1 LAASPFEGDKGGGH
15 PSQSPLKRR
24 GKIFKRFMDQSF
36 GKSYKLCSRKTIDSL
51 FNEGKQLRA
60 FPLKVYYAESQSEQ
74 NVPFQVVLSAPKR
87 QFKRAHDR
95 NYIKRLLKE
104 VLRREKQPLE
114 DVLNE
119 SGKQLSIFI
128 IYTNKEVLTYQEL
141 EKCVRKL
148 VVKLIAE
155 LNAES

>member
-1 LAASPFEGDKGGGH
+1 MSEK
-15 PSQSPLKRR
+15 
-24 GKIFKRFMDQSF
+24 F
-36 GKSYKLCSRKTIDSL
+36 GKSYKLCSRKTIEFL

-60 FPLKVYYAESQSEQ
+60 FPLKVYYSESKSLEK
-74 NVPFQVVLSAPKR
+74 VPFQVVLSAPKR

-95 NYIKRLLKE
+95 NYVKRLMKE

-119 SGKQLSIFI
+119 SGKQLSLFI

-148 VVKLIAE
+148 IIKLIIE
-155 LNAES
+155 LKGEA

>member
-1 LAASPFEGDKGGGH
+1 MEH
-15 PSQSPLKRR
+15 
-24 GKIFKRFMDQSF
+24 F
-36 GKSYKLCSRKTIDSL
+36 GKSYKLCSRKTIDLL

-60 FPLKVYYAESQSEQ
+60 FPLKVYYAESKSVEK
-74 NVPFQVVLSAPKR
+74 VPFQVVLSAPKR

-95 NYIKRLLKE
+95 NYVKRLMKE

-114 DVLNE
+114 KVLNE
-119 SGKQLSIFI
+119 SGKQLSLFI

-148 VVKLIAE
+148 VLKLITE
-155 LNAES
+155 LNSEA